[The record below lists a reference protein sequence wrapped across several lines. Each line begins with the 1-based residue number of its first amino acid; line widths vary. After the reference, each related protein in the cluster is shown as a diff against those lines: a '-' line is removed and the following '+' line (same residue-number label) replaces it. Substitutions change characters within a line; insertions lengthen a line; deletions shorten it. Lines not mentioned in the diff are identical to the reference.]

1 MKDVMTQETHIGD
14 GSVALVTGA
23 SSGIGEAVAV
33 ALAGRGCRVIG
44 AARRVD
50 RLYALA
56 GRLGERFHP
65 LALDVTDRDSV
76 NGLVERLPAELREIG
91 ILINNAGHGLGGRI
105 DFNRHGADE
114 MASIIE
120 TNVVGL
126 LRLTRLVAPIMVARD
141 RGDIVNVGSIMGLR
155 PYGSSAAYTAS
166 KYAVHGFSDS
176 LRVDFAKTG
185 LRVIEVLPG
194 LTRTEFA
201 SHLSHDGESDPVKA
215 YDENPSVLTAD
226 DVARA
231 VVFALD
237 QPPHVTMAQITVLPS
252 SQG

>member
-1 MKDVMTQETHIGD
+1 MTQKTHIED

-23 SSGIGEAVAV
+23 SSGIGEEVAV
-33 ALAGRGCRVIG
+33 ALAERGCRVIG

-50 RLYALA
+50 RLRALA

-65 LALDVTDRDSV
+65 LALDVAEPDSV
-76 NGLVERLPAELREIG
+76 NGLVDRLPAQLRNIAV
-91 ILINNAGHGLGGRI
+91 LINNAGHGLGGRVRF
-105 DFNRHGADE
+105 DRHGADE

-126 LRLTRLVAPIMVARD
+126 IRLTRLIAPIMVAAG

-155 PYGSSAAYTAS
+155 PDGSSTAYTAS

-176 LRVDFAKTG
+176 LRIDFAETG

-201 SHLSHDGESDPVKA
+201 RHLTHEEGSNPMKA
-215 YDENPSVLTAD
+215 YDERPSVLTAD

-237 QPPHVTMAQITVLPS
+237 QPPHVTMAHITVLPS
-252 SQG
+252 GQG

>member
-1 MKDVMTQETHIGD
+1 MTQATHID
-14 GSVALVTGA
+14 EGSVALVTGA
-23 SSGIGEAVAV
+23 SSGIGEAVAE
-33 ALAGRGCRVIG
+33 ALTARGCRVIG

-50 RLYALA
+50 RLRALA
-56 GRLGERFHP
+56 ERLGERFHP
-65 LALDVTDRDSV
+65 VALDLTDRDS
-76 NGLVERLPAELREIG
+76 LDSLLDRLPAGLGEID
-91 ILINNAGHGLGGRI
+91 ILINNAGHGLGGRVGF
-105 DFNRHGADE
+105 DRHGADD
-114 MASIIE
+114 MAAIIE
-120 TNVVGL
+120 TNVIGL
-126 LRLTRLVAPIMVARD
+126 IRLTRLIAPGMVTREK
-141 RGDIVNVGSIMGLR
+141 GDIVNVGSIMGIR

-166 KYAVHGFSDS
+166 KHAVHGFSDC
-176 LRVDFAKTG
+176 LRIDFAETG

-201 SHLSHDGESDPVKA
+201 RHLSHDGGKDPVKA
-215 YDENPSVLTAD
+215 YDERPSVLSAD

>member
-1 MKDVMTQETHIGD
+1 MTQSTHIED

-33 ALAGRGCRVIG
+33 ALVARGCRVIG

-50 RLYALA
+50 RLHALA

-65 LALDVTDRDSV
+65 LALDVADRDSV
-76 NGLVERLPAELREIG
+76 NGLFDRLPAHLGEIRM
-91 ILINNAGHGLGGRI
+91 LINNAGHGLGGRVG
-105 DFNRHGADE
+105 FVRHGADD

-126 LRLTRLVAPIMVARD
+126 IRLTRLIAPIMVARD
-141 RGDIVNVGSIMGLR
+141 QGDIVNVGSIMGLR

-166 KYAVHGFSDS
+166 KHAVHGLSDC
-176 LRVDFAKTG
+176 LRLDLAKTG

-201 SHLSHDGESDPVKA
+201 SHLTHKDGNDPAKT
-215 YDENPSVLTAD
+215 YDEQPSVLTAD

-252 SQG
+252 HQG

>member
-1 MKDVMTQETHIGD
+1 MMQTTHIEK

-33 ALAGRGCRVIG
+33 ALTARGCRVIG
-44 AARRVD
+44 AARRID
-50 RLYALA
+50 RLHALA
-56 GRLGERFHP
+56 ERLGERFHP
-65 LALDVTDRDSV
+65 LALDLTDRESLTSLID
-76 NGLVERLPAELREIG
+76 RLPVELTDIAM
-91 ILINNAGHGLGGRI
+91 LINNAGHGLGGRI
-105 DFNRHGADE
+105 GFDSHDADD
-114 MASIIE
+114 MAAIIE
-120 TNVVGL
+120 TNVIGL
-126 LRLTRLVAPIMVARD
+126 IRLTRLVAPIMVARN
-141 RGDIVNVGSIMGLR
+141 RGDIVNVGSIMGIR

-166 KYAVHGFSDS
+166 KHAVHGFSDC
-176 LRVDFAKTG
+176 LRIDFAKTG

-201 SHLSHDGESDPVKA
+201 NHLSHDGERDPVKM

-252 SQG
+252 HQG